1 MKSVNKKNID
11 EAGQLEIAKLTKPP
25 EEIEVK
31 LSVKAFLIVITII
44 A

>member
-1 MKSVNKKNID
+1 MKSVNKKKVD
-11 EAGQLEIAKLTKPP
+11 EAGRLEIAKLTKPP